1 MKRFKVKVTIVLTA
15 IVMLSV
21 HMTAVAADLTA
32 RQIFDRSFEVSK
44 LAGSEAV
51 LTLTIVNRRGNE
63 RVRKM
68 AMVSKLYDNGQTEKS
83 LMRFL
88 APADV
93 KGTGFLTYDYE
104 EKDDDMWLF
113 MPALRKTRRIVSDEK
128 SKSFMGSEFSY
139 ADMAPPTLNDF
150 NFENI
155 GEESLEGV
163 ACWKIQ
169 MVPKTE
175 KIASDNGFSKR
186 VSLIGKKDF
195 MVRRS
200 VYYNL
205 DGKLE
210 KELIVYE
217 IKEIDPEHHKY
228 MTMHMEMVNTIND
241 RKSIMKIEKVVFNPN
256 ISDEY
261 FSTRYLERF

>member
-1 MKRFKVKVTIVLTA
+1 MKKNGVSVVLVA
-15 IVMLSV
+15 ILVLSLNMV
-21 HMTAVAADLTA
+21 VSGETMTARD
-32 RQIFDRSFEVSK
+32 IFDKSFEVGK

-68 AMVSKLYDNGQTEKS
+68 AMVTKLVDQGRTEKT

-104 EKDDDMWLF
+104 DKDDDMWLF
-113 MPALRKTRRIVSDEK
+113 MPALRKSRRIVSDEK

-150 NFENI
+150 NFENL
-155 GEESLEGV
+155 GEEAVDGV
-163 ACWKIQ
+163 PCWKIQ
-169 MVPKTE
+169 MVPKSDG
-175 KIASDNGFSKR
+175 IASDNGFSKR
-186 VSLIGKKDF
+186 VSLIGKEDF
-195 MVRRS
+195 MVRKS
-200 VYYNL
+200 VYYDL

-210 KELIVYE
+210 KELTVFD
-217 IKEIDPEHHKY
+217 IKEVDPDNHKY
-228 MTMHMEMVNTIND
+228 MTMHMEMVNKLNN
-241 RKSIMKIEKVVFNPN
+241 RKSVIKIEKVVFNPN

>member
-1 MKRFKVKVTIVLTA
+1 MKKIGVKILLSA
-15 IVMLSV
+15 IILLSFDML
-21 HMTAVAADLTA
+21 AAEETLTA
-32 RQIFDRSFEVSK
+32 REIFDRSFEVGK

-63 RVRKM
+63 RIRKM

-88 APADV
+88 EPADV

-150 NFENI
+150 VFENL
-155 GEESLEGV
+155 GEEAIGDVL
-163 ACWKIQ
+163 CWKIQ
-169 MVPKTE
+169 MVPKSDG
-175 KIASDNGFSKR
+175 IASDNGFSKR
-186 VSLIGKKDF
+186 VSHIGKQDF
-195 MVRRS
+195 MVRKS
-200 VYYNL
+200 VYYDL

-210 KELIVYE
+210 KELTVYE
-217 IKEIDPEHHKY
+217 IKEIDPKNHKY
-228 MTMHMEMVNTIND
+228 MTMHMEMVNKLNE
-241 RKSIMKIEKVVFNPN
+241 RKSVIKIEKVVFNPN